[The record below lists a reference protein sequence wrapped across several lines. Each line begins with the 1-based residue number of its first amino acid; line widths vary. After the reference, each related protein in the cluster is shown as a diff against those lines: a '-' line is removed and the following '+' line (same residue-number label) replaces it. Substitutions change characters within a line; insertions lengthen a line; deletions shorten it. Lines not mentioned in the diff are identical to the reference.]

1 MKKNRRAKIVATIG
15 PASESEEM
23 LRSLILAGMNVARL
37 NFSHG
42 THTEHLAKIRC
53 IRKLSKELGIPVA
66 ILQDLPGPKM
76 RVGKLDDKGIMLDVG
91 TIVTLAA
98 TETLQ
103 DTPDKANPVPG
114 AFIPLDVP
122 GFAKSVR
129 EGNRILLDDGNL
141 ELEVISTDG
150 VTVLAKVVV
159 GGKLTSHKGVNLP
172 GAELLF
178 PNITEKD
185 KRDLSFGLKHS
196 VDYVAVSF
204 VRSKEDVEE
213 IRACIAQETGDPN
226 FARVIA
232 KLERPEAIKNLHE
245 LIHAS
250 DGVMVA
256 RGDLGIETSAS
267 AVPILQKEIINL
279 ANLHGRLVITATEML
294 DSMINNPRP
303 TRAEA
308 SDVANAI
315 FDGTDAV
322 MLSGETASGSF
333 PLEAVQMMSRIVL
346 EAELNADK
354 YGHGIRD
361 PQDDDLDDAYS
372 LTSAANALAQDSDVE
387 AIAVYSMSGKT
398 AQIMSKLRPNVPVF
412 GISPDQRAYHRMALY
427 WGITPIHGKFAHSVE
442 EMISQVDSILD
453 EKTSLNPGQQV
464 VMIAGYPIG
473 SSKPPA
479 LALLH
484 TIGGESE
491 R

>member
-1 MKKNRRAKIVATIG
+1 
-15 PASESEEM
+15 
-23 LRSLILAGMNVARL
+23 
-37 NFSHG
+37 
-42 THTEHLAKIRC
+42 
-53 IRKLSKELGIPVA
+53 
-66 ILQDLPGPKM
+66 
-76 RVGKLDDKGIMLDVG
+76 
-91 TIVTLAA
+91 
-98 TETLQ
+98 
-103 DTPDKANPVPG
+103 
-114 AFIPLDVP
+114 
-122 GFAKSVR
+122 
-129 EGNRILLDDGNL
+129 
-141 ELEVISTDG
+141 
-150 VTVLAKVVV
+150 
-159 GGKLTSHKGVNLP
+159 
-172 GAELLF
+172 
-178 PNITEKD
+178 
-185 KRDLSFGLKHS
+185 
-196 VDYVAVSF
+196 
-204 VRSKEDVEE
+204 
-213 IRACIAQETGDPN
+213 
-226 FARVIA
+226 
-232 KLERPEAIKNLHE
+232 
-245 LIHAS
+245 
-250 DGVMVA
+250 
-256 RGDLGIETSAS
+256 
-267 AVPILQKEIINL
+267 LQKEIINL

-322 MLSGETASGSF
+322 MLSGETASGNY
-333 PLEAVQMMSRIVL
+333 PLQAVQMMSRIVL
-346 EAELNADK
+346 EAELNADN

-398 AQIMSKLRPNVPVF
+398 AQIMSKLRPKVPVF